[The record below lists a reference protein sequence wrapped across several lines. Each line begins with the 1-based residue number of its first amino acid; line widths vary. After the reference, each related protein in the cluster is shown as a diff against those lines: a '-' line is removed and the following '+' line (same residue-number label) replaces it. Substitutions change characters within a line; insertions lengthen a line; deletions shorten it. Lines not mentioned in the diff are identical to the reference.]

1 MANQDSPYRF
11 GMLTSDDWRTGHI
24 SGANFSNRQ
33 VRYAAVDG
41 LAIFEGCIELGTVE
55 EMEARERALASG
67 LELGVTISG
76 DQYRWPNATMI
87 YEIDSALPNQSRVSN
102 AIAHWQAN
110 TGISFT
116 QRTAANAGSYPN
128 YVRFV
133 VGSGCSSAVGMQG
146 GVQYIRLANGCSTGN
161 TIHEIGHA
169 LGLWHEQSRED
180 RGDHV
185 TISWANIEDGKE
197 NNFNQHISDGDD
209 IGNYDFGS
217 IMHYGS
223 HAFSKNGQPTITTK
237 PAGQSIGQRNGLSA
251 GDIAAIHH
259 IYQIWYNNRTIS
271 QIYTTYHSQNA
282 WALIQGL
289 GWRKIKTG
297 NSDAVTNTFMLL
309 CDAKG
314 NSRPVNIYADG
325 SNIYRA
331 YMN

>member
-1 MANQDSPYRF
+1 MASEDSPYRF
-11 GMLTSDDWRTGHI
+11 GMLTSDDWRTAHI
-24 SGANFSNRQ
+24 SGATFTNKP

-55 EMEARERALASG
+55 EMEARERAWASG
-67 LELGVTISG
+67 LELGVAITG

-87 YEIDSALPNQSRVSN
+87 YEIDSALPSQHRVTN
-102 AIAHWQAN
+102 AIAHWEAN
-110 TGISFT
+110 SGIRFIL
-116 QRTAANAGSYPN
+116 RTSANAGSYPN
-128 YVRFV
+128 FVRFV
-133 VGSGCSSAVGMQG
+133 AGGGCSSAVGMQG
-146 GVQYIRLANGCSTGN
+146 GIQYIRLASGCSTGN

-185 TISWANIEDGKE
+185 TIHWANIEDGKE
-197 NNFNQHISDGDD
+197 DNFNQHISDGDD

-237 PAGQSIGQRNGLSA
+237 PAAQSIGQRSGLSA
-251 GDIAAIHH
+251 GDIAAIHS
-259 IYQIWYNNRTIS
+259 IYKTWHNNKLVS
-271 QIYTTYHSQNA
+271 QVYCTYHSQNA
-282 WALIQGL
+282 WAHIQGL
-289 GWRKIKTG
+289 GWRKIQTG
-297 NSDAVTNTFMLL
+297 SSDGVTDTLMLL
-309 CDAKG
+309 CEAKG
-314 NSRPVNIYADG
+314 NSRSVNVFADG